1 MRPVVSPG
9 RISGSSH
16 GEVLQRYVV
25 SMEMMML
32 VMSME
37 KKMRERFDEP
47 WTL

>member
-1 MRPVVSPG
+1 
-9 RISGSSH
+9 
-16 GEVLQRYVV
+16 
-25 SMEMMML
+25 MEMMML